1 MKLMDLVVLDKNDFT
16 LVRGYSRRIMGHVV
30 AVVTPMLE
38 KNGLTLSTGIEQQL
52 ILYEK
57 DLLLTML
64 TNLIDNARKAS
75 EPGKIIF
82 LSGKKQQNRYRI
94 TVRDQGIGIPEEDL
108 KRITEAFF
116 MVDKSRARA
125 QHGAGLGLAIS
136 NRIAQLHGSELHFES
151 KLGVGTT
158 VWLDLP
164 LYDGTRRKKEAPEA

>member
-1 MKLMDLVVLDKNDFT
+1 
-16 LVRGYSRRIMGHVV
+16 
-30 AVVTPMLE
+30 
-38 KNGLTLSTGIEQQL
+38 
-52 ILYEK
+52 
-57 DLLLTML
+57 
-64 TNLIDNARKAS
+64 
-75 EPGKIIF
+75 
-82 LSGKKQQNRYRI
+82 
-94 TVRDQGIGIPEEDL
+94 
-108 KRITEAFF
+108 